1 MSERFDVIVVGAGA
15 AGAALAARVSEDP
28 TRRVLL
34 LEAGPAERDPAADM
48 LSNVTFTQTPSDWG
62 LQAQA
67 TPGRLLDYPQGR
79 ALGGGSA
86 VNSALA
92 IRPLPDD
99 LDSWA
104 AAGNPGWAWNDVLPC
119 LKRLEDDPLGPSPVH
134 GAGGP
139 IPVARYAPAEYTA
152 QQQAFHDGCVAA
164 GLASIADHNDGVSS
178 GVGPFP
184 MNRRDGL
191 RVSTNLG
198 YLRPAIGR
206 RNLTILG
213 DALVDRVVV
222 RSGRAVGVDAI
233 VARVPV
239 RYEAGEVVVC
249 AGAIQSPALLWRSGI
264 GPADALADLGITV
277 AIDLPGVGANLAEH
291 PGAFLFV
298 IPAEGACDLSEVQ
311 FQLGARTT
319 APASPHRND
328 LLLGMMSH
336 WDLRGAPDFRR
347 LVGVDVIFALT
358 CGVFLPAAR
367 GSVTLRS
374 AAADAAPVID
384 LNLCGDP
391 DDVRRLVSGLRLLRE
406 IAESAPMRDR
416 MTGFALLAPD
426 AWDSDDA
433 LGAYAQSICAPWYHP
448 AGTCR
453 MGPASDGANV
463 VDHLLRVHGLD
474 GLRVADLSIAPTIP
488 RATTNLTAIA
498 IGERAAELIG

>member
-15 AGAALAARVSEDP
+15 AGATIAARLSEDS

-34 LEAGPAERDPAADM
+34 LEAGPAQRDPAADL
-48 LSNVTFTQTPSDWG
+48 LSNVTFAQTPSDWG

-67 TPGRLLDYPQGR
+67 TPGRIIDYPQGR

-86 VNSALA
+86 VNAALA
-92 IRPLPDD
+92 LRPLPDD

-104 AAGNPGWAWNDVLPC
+104 AAGNPGWAWNDLLPC

-134 GAGGP
+134 GTGGP
-139 IPVARYAPAEYTA
+139 IPVLRYSPAEYTA

-164 GLASIADHNDGVSS
+164 GLASIADLNDGVSS

-198 YLRPAIGR
+198 YLRPAAGR
-206 RNLTILG
+206 ANLTVLG
-213 DALVDRVVV
+213 EALVDRVVV
-222 RSGRAVGVDAI
+222 RSGRAVAVEAVVGGG
-233 VARVPV
+233 RV
-239 RYEAGEVVVC
+239 RYEGGEVVVS
-249 AGAIQSPALLWRSGI
+249 AGAIQSPALLWRTGI
-264 GPADALADLGITV
+264 GPADALARLGITV
-277 AIDLPGVGANLAEH
+277 AVDLPGVGANLAEH

-298 IPAEGACDLSEVQ
+298 IPAEGAFNLSEVQ

-319 APASPHRND
+319 APGSPHRND

-336 WDLRGAPDFRR
+336 WDLRGTPDFRD

-367 GSVTLRS
+367 GSVTLTS
-374 AAADAAPVID
+374 AEADAAPVID

-416 MTGFALLAPD
+416 VSGFALLAPD

-433 LGAYAQSICAPWYHP
+433 LGAYVQSICAPWYHP
-448 AGTCR
+448 AGTCA
-453 MGPASDGANV
+453 MGPDSTGGAV
-463 VDHLLRVHGLD
+463 VDHLLQVHGVD
-474 GLRVADLSIAPTIP
+474 GLRVADLSIVPSIP

-498 IGERAAELIG
+498 IGERAAELMA